1 MANRTIFINF
11 NNGDVIDSE
20 GAFLMSNPSIGY
32 QSYPKWELKF
42 VKVNEDGSLE
52 GVDMSQAVSW
62 HAAVDT
68 DFDSSTSPMVRT
80 LDSEI
85 DSSGAG
91 SGVIVVGLDAG
102 TQNFY
107 DKVNGR
113 ESVNAFFEIRGND
126 STSRVIYD
134 YRFRVNA
141 LGALDPQGGDPLP
154 IVSGGVTINDV
165 YALLRAA
172 PERRWSEDGVNWHP
186 AQAANDRWY
195 QTRYDSEGEWS
206 EPIGLANGRDG
217 YNVAFRYSSDG
228 LGWHSG
234 PLSTDYYM
242 STSNDGEASWTDGIL
257 FRGSDGVGWALCGEW
272 SAETVY
278 RPKSESSEYAVVAHS
293 GSSYAFIG
301 DEPTSGA
308 VPGSSALWQLIASKG
323 DSGDLG
329 SVSADRVIGLDE
341 SISSVVSEGWYDK
354 KYMDARLSGLDAGN
368 FYTKRETDSLLS
380 LRMPA
385 DQAYTKTQVD
395 SKLALKANASDVYTK
410 AQVNAMLTGDTSGF
424 VPLSAY
430 NEDMTAVG
438 NSLTDLTIAVEGK
451 LGKTVVYDIGEV
463 SEAVSYSIH
472 NGDYQTVS
480 LAAGATVTVGS
491 TSFIGFTQGDGAAL
505 QVTKGAGSQ
514 LVYNGRAILP
524 DSASG
529 VFLIGV
535 ICPAEGSIRL
545 TSPTELI

>member
-32 QSYPKWELKF
+32 QSYPKWELRF
-42 VKVNEDGSLE
+42 VKVNEDGSL
-52 GVDMSQAVSW
+52 GSVDMSPAVSW

-68 DFDSSTSPMVRT
+68 DFDSSSSPMVRT
-80 LDSEI
+80 LDNEI
-85 DSSGAG
+85 DSSGAS

-102 TQNFY
+102 TQGFY

-126 STSRVIYD
+126 STDRVIYD

-141 LGALDPQGGDPLP
+141 LGAVDPQGGDPLP
-154 IVSGGVTINDV
+154 IVSGGVTVNDV

-206 EPIGLANGRDG
+206 EAIELANGRDG
-217 YNVAFRYSSDG
+217 YNVAFRYSSDS
-228 LGWHSG
+228 LDWHSG

-242 STSNDGEASWTDGIL
+242 SMSNDGEASWTSGIL
-257 FRGSDGVGWALCGEW
+257 FRGSDGVGWALCGVW

-278 RPKSESSEYAVVAHS
+278 MPKGGSSEYAVVVHN

-301 DEPTSGA
+301 DEPASGA

-323 DSGDLG
+323 DSGDVG
-329 SVSADRVIGLDE
+329 SVTADKVIGLDE

-354 KYMDARLSGLDAGN
+354 KYMDAKLSGLDAGN
-368 FYTKRETDSLLS
+368 FYTKRETDTLLA

-385 DQAYTKTQVD
+385 EQAYTKSQVD
-395 SKLALKANASDVYTK
+395 SKLALKANTENVYTK
-410 AQVNAMLTGDTSGF
+410 AQVNVMLNGVTSGY
-424 VPLSAY
+424 VSLSAY
-430 NEDMTAVG
+430 NEDMTGVG
-438 NSLTDLTIAVEGK
+438 NSLTDLTTAVEGK

-491 TSFIGFTQGDGAAL
+491 TSFTGFTQGDGAAL
-505 QVTKGAGSQ
+505 QVTKGTGSQ
-514 LVYNGRAILP
+514 LVYNGKAILA

>member
-42 VKVNEDGSLE
+42 VKVNEDGSLS
-52 GVDMSQAVSW
+52 GVDVSPAVSW
-62 HAAVDT
+62 HAAIDT
-68 DFDSSTSPMVRT
+68 DFDSTSSPMVRT
-80 LDSEI
+80 LDDEI
-85 DSSGAG
+85 DSSGAS

-102 TQNFY
+102 TQGFY

-126 STSRVIYD
+126 STDRVIYD

-141 LGALDPQGGDPLP
+141 LGAVDPQGGDPLP
-154 IVSGGVTINDV
+154 IVSGGVTVNDV

-186 AQAANDRWY
+186 TQAAADRWY

-206 EPIGLANGRDG
+206 EAIELVNGRDG
-217 YNVAFRYSSDG
+217 YNVGFRYSSDS
-228 LGWHSG
+228 LDWHSE

-242 STSNDGEASWTDGIL
+242 SMSNDGEASWTSGIL
-257 FRGSDGVGWALCGEW
+257 FRGSDGVGWALCGVW

-278 RPKSESSEYAVVAHS
+278 TPKGGGSEYAVVVHN

-301 DEPTSGA
+301 DAPTSGA

-323 DSGDLG
+323 DAGDTG
-329 SVSADRVIGLDE
+329 SVTADKVIGLDE
-341 SISSVVSEGWYDK
+341 TISGVVSEGWYDK
-354 KYMDARLSGLDAGN
+354 KYMDAKLSGLDAGN
-368 FYTKRETDSLLS
+368 FYTKRETDTLLA

-385 DQAYTKTQVD
+385 EQAYTKNQVD
-395 SKLALKANASDVYTK
+395 SKLANKANTENVYTK
-410 AQVNAMLTGDTSGF
+410 AQVNVMLNGVTSGY
-424 VPLSAY
+424 VSLSAY
-430 NEDMTAVG
+430 NEDMTGVG
-438 NSLTDLTIAVEGK
+438 NSLTDLTTAVEGK
-451 LGKTVVYDIGEV
+451 LGKTVVYDLGETAD
-463 SEAVSYSIH
+463 AVSYSIH

-491 TSFIGFTQGDGAAL
+491 TSFTGFTPGDGAAL
-505 QVTKGAGSQ
+505 QVTKGTGSQ
-514 LVYNGRAILP
+514 LVYNGKAILA
-524 DSASG
+524 DSVSG

-535 ICPAEGSIRL
+535 ICPAEGSIKL

>member
-52 GVDMSQAVSW
+52 SVDMSSAVSW

-68 DFDSSTSPMVRT
+68 DFDSSSSPMVRT
-80 LDSEI
+80 LDDEI
-85 DSSGAG
+85 DSSGAS

-102 TQNFY
+102 TQGFY

-126 STSRVIYD
+126 STDRVIYD

-141 LGALDPQGGDPLP
+141 LGAVDPQGGDPLP
-154 IVSGGVTINDV
+154 VVSGGVTVNDV

-186 AQAANDRWY
+186 TQAANDRWY

-206 EPIGLANGRDG
+206 EAIELVNGRDG
-217 YNVAFRYSSDG
+217 YNVGFRYSSDS
-228 LGWHSG
+228 LDWHSE

-242 STSNDGEASWTDGIL
+242 SMSNDGEASWTSGIL
-257 FRGSDGVGWALCGEW
+257 FRGSDGVAWALCGVW
-272 SAETVY
+272 SAGTVY
-278 RPKSESSEYAVVAHS
+278 TPKGAGSEYAVVVHN

-323 DSGDLG
+323 DSGDAG
-329 SVSADRVIGLDE
+329 SVPADNVIGLDAA
-341 SISSVVSEGWYDK
+341 ISGVVSEGWYDK
-354 KYMDARLSGLDAGN
+354 KYMDAKLSGLDAGN
-368 FYTKRETDSLLS
+368 FYTKRETDTLLA

-385 DQAYTKTQVD
+385 EQAYTKNQVD
-395 SKLALKANASDVYTK
+395 SKLALKANTENVYTK
-410 AQVNAMLTGDTSGF
+410 AQVNVMLNGVTSGY

-430 NEDMTAVG
+430 NEDMTGVG

-451 LGKTVVYDIGEV
+451 LGKTVVHDIGEAA
-463 SEAVSYSIH
+463 EAVSYSIH

-491 TSFIGFTQGDGAAL
+491 TSFTGFTQGDGAAL
-505 QVTKGAGSQ
+505 QVTKGTGSQ

-524 DSASG
+524 ESASG

>member
-186 AQAANDRWY
+186 AQGANDRWY

-278 RPKSESSEYAVVAHS
+278 RPKGESSEYAVVAHS

-301 DEPTSGA
+301 DEPASGA

-524 DSASG
+524 ESASG

>member
-1 MANRTIFINF
+1 MANKTIFINF
-11 NNGDVIDSE
+11 NNGDVIDGE

-42 VKVNEDGSLE
+42 VKVNEDGSL
-52 GVDMSQAVSW
+52 GSVDMSQAVSW

-68 DFDSSTSPMVRT
+68 DFDSSSSPMVRT

-85 DSSGAG
+85 DSSGAS

-102 TQNFY
+102 TQGFY

-126 STSRVIYD
+126 STDRVIYD

-141 LGALDPQGGDPLP
+141 LGAVDPQGGDPLP
-154 IVSGGVTINDV
+154 VARGGGTVNDV

-206 EPIGLANGRDG
+206 EAIELANGRDG
-217 YNVAFRYSSDG
+217 YNVGFRYSSDSSD
-228 LGWHSG
+228 WHSE

-242 STSNDGEASWTDGIL
+242 SMSNDGETSWTDGIL
-257 FRGSDGVGWALCGEW
+257 FRGSDGVGWSLCGVW
-272 SAETVY
+272 SAEAVY
-278 RPKSESSEYAVVAHS
+278 RPKGESSEYAVVEHN

-301 DEPTSGA
+301 DEPASGA

-323 DSGDLG
+323 DSGDAG
-329 SVSADRVIGLDE
+329 SIPADKVIGLDE
-341 SISSVVSEGWYDK
+341 TISSVVSEGWYDK
-354 KYMDARLSGLDAGN
+354 EYMNVRLSGLYVGN
-368 FYTKRETDSLLS
+368 FYTKGQTDALLAQ
-380 LRMPA
+380 RMPA

-395 SKLALKANASDVYTK
+395 SKLALKANTSDVYTK
-410 AQVNAMLTGDTSGF
+410 AQVNVMLHGVTSGY
-424 VPLSAY
+424 VPLSTY
-430 NEDMTAVG
+430 NEDMTGVG

-451 LGKTVVYDIGEV
+451 LGKTAVYDLGEV
-463 SEAVSYSIH
+463 SESISYSIH

-491 TSFIGFTQGDGAAL
+491 ASFTGFTQGDGAAL
-505 QVTKGAGSQ
+505 QVTKGTGSQ
-514 LVYNGRAILP
+514 LVYNGKAILA

>member
-126 STSRVIYD
+126 PTDRVIYD

-172 PERRWSEDGVNWHP
+172 PERRWSEDGVSWHP

-242 STSNDGEASWTDGIL
+242 STSNDGEASWTSGIL

-272 SAETVY
+272 SAEAVY
-278 RPKSESSEYAVVAHS
+278 RPKGESSEYAVVAHS

-308 VPGSSALWQLIASKG
+308 APGSSALWQLIASKG
-323 DSGDLG
+323 DPGDLG
-329 SVSADRVIGLDE
+329 SVSADKVIGLAE
-341 SISSVVSEGWYDK
+341 SVSSVVSEGWYDK
-354 KYMDARLSGLDAGN
+354 KYMDARLSGLAAGN

-395 SKLALKANASDVYTK
+395 SKLALKANASDVYTR
-410 AQVNAMLTGDTSGF
+410 AQLNAMLSGDASGF

-480 LAAGATVTVGS
+480 LAAGATVTAGS

-524 DSASG
+524 ESASG

>member
-1 MANRTIFINF
+1 MANKTIFINF

-20 GAFLMSNPSIGY
+20 GAFLMSSPSIGY

-52 GVDMSQAVSW
+52 GVDVSPAVSW
-62 HAAVDT
+62 HAAIDT

-80 LDSEI
+80 LDDEI
-85 DSSGAG
+85 DSSGAS

-102 TQNFY
+102 TQGFY

-126 STSRVIYD
+126 STDRVIYD

-141 LGALDPQGGDPLP
+141 LGAVDPQGGDPLP
-154 IVSGGVTINDV
+154 IVSGGVTVNDV

-186 AQAANDRWY
+186 TQAANDRWY

-206 EPIGLANGRDG
+206 EAIGLANGRDG
-217 YNVAFRYSSDG
+217 YNVAFRYSSDSSD
-228 LGWHSG
+228 WHME

-242 STSNDGEASWTDGIL
+242 SMSNDGETSWTDGVL
-257 FRGSDGVGWALCGEW
+257 FRGSDGVGWALCGVW

-278 RPKSESSEYAVVAHS
+278 TPKGGSSEYAVVEHN

-308 VPGSSALWQLIASKG
+308 APGSGALWQLIASKG
-323 DSGDLG
+323 DSGDAG
-329 SVSADRVIGLDE
+329 SIPADKVIGLDE
-341 SISSVVSEGWYDK
+341 TISSVVSEGWYDK
-354 KYMDARLSGLDAGN
+354 EYMNVRLSGLYAGA
-368 FYTKRETDSLLS
+368 FYTKGQTDSLLAQ
-380 LRMPA
+380 RMPA
-385 DQAYTKTQVD
+385 DQAYTRTQVD
-395 SKLALKANASDVYTK
+395 SKLALKANTSDVYTK
-410 AQVNAMLTGDTSGF
+410 AQVNVMLHGVTSGY
-424 VPLSAY
+424 VPLSTY
-430 NEDMTAVG
+430 NEDMAGVG

-451 LGKTVVYDIGEV
+451 LGKTTVYDLGEA
-463 SEAVSYSIH
+463 SESISYSIH

-491 TSFIGFTQGDGAAL
+491 TSFTGFAQGDGAAL
-505 QVTKGAGSQ
+505 QVTKGTGSQ
-514 LVYNGRAILP
+514 LVYNGKAILA

>member
-20 GAFLMSNPSIGY
+20 GAFLMSTPSIGY

-42 VKVNEDGSLE
+42 VKVNEDGSLG
-52 GVDMSQAVSW
+52 GVDMSPAVSW
-62 HAAVDT
+62 HAAIDT
-68 DFDSSTSPMVRT
+68 DFDSSSSPMVRT
-80 LDSEI
+80 LDDEI
-85 DSSGAG
+85 DSSGAS

-102 TQNFY
+102 TQGFY

-126 STSRVIYD
+126 STDRVIYD

-141 LGALDPQGGDPLP
+141 LGAVDPQGGDPLP
-154 IVSGGVTINDV
+154 IVSGGVTVNDV

-186 AQAANDRWY
+186 TQAANDRWY

-206 EPIGLANGRDG
+206 EAIELTNGRDG
-217 YNVAFRYSSDG
+217 YDVAFRYSSDSSD
-228 LGWHSG
+228 WHSE

-242 STSNDGEASWTDGIL
+242 SMSNDGEASWTDGVL
-257 FRGSDGVGWALCGEW
+257 FRGSDGVGWSLCGEW
-272 SAETVY
+272 SAEAVY
-278 RPKSESSEYAVVAHS
+278 RPKGESSEYAVVGHN

-323 DSGDLG
+323 DAGDAG
-329 SVSADRVIGLDE
+329 SIPADRVIGLDE
-341 SISSVVSEGWYDK
+341 AISSVVSEGWYDK
-354 KYMDARLSGLDAGN
+354 EYMNVRLSGLYASN
-368 FYTKRETDSLLS
+368 FYTKGQTDSLLAQ
-380 LRMPA
+380 RMPA

-395 SKLALKANASDVYTK
+395 SKLALKANTSDVYTK
-410 AQVNAMLTGDTSGF
+410 AQVNVMLHGVTSGY
-424 VPLSAY
+424 VPLSTY
-430 NEDMTAVG
+430 NEEMAGVG
-438 NSLTDLTIAVEGK
+438 DSLTDLTIAVEGK
-451 LGKTVVYDIGEV
+451 LGKTVVYDLGEA
-463 SEAVSYSIH
+463 SESVSYSIH

-491 TSFIGFTQGDGAAL
+491 ASFTGFTQGDGAAL
-505 QVTKGAGSQ
+505 QVTKGTGSQ
-514 LVYNGRAILP
+514 LVYNGKAILA

>member
-1 MANRTIFINF
+1 
-11 NNGDVIDSE
+11 
-20 GAFLMSNPSIGY
+20 
-32 QSYPKWELKF
+32 
-42 VKVNEDGSLE
+42 
-52 GVDMSQAVSW
+52 
-62 HAAVDT
+62 
-68 DFDSSTSPMVRT
+68 MVRT

-85 DSSGAG
+85 DSSGAS

-102 TQNFY
+102 TQGFY

-126 STSRVIYD
+126 STDRVIYD

-141 LGALDPQGGDPLP
+141 LGAVDPQGGDPLP
-154 IVSGGVTINDV
+154 IVSGGVTVNDV

-186 AQAANDRWY
+186 TQAANDRWY

-206 EPIGLANGRDG
+206 EAIELANGRDG
-217 YNVAFRYSSDG
+217 YNVAFRYSSDS
-228 LGWHSG
+228 LDWHSG

-242 STSNDGEASWTDGIL
+242 SMSNDGEASWTDGVL
-257 FRGSDGVGWALCGEW
+257 FRGSDGVGWALCGVW
-272 SAETVY
+272 SAEAVY
-278 RPKSESSEYAVVAHS
+278 TPKGGSSEYAVVVHN

-301 DEPTSGA
+301 DEPASGA

-323 DSGDLG
+323 DAGDVG
-329 SVSADRVIGLDE
+329 SVTADKVIGLDE
-341 SISSVVSEGWYDK
+341 TISSVVSEGWYDK
-354 KYMDARLSGLDAGN
+354 EHIDAKLSGLDAGN
-368 FYTKRETDSLLS
+368 FYTKRETDTLLA

-385 DQAYTKTQVD
+385 DQAYTKNQVD
-395 SKLALKANASDVYTK
+395 SKLANKANTENVYTK
-410 AQVNAMLTGDTSGF
+410 AQVNVMLNGVTSGY
-424 VPLSAY
+424 VSLSAY
-430 NEDMTAVG
+430 NEDMTGVG
-438 NSLTDLTIAVEGK
+438 NSLTDLTTAVEGK
-451 LGKTVVYDIGEV
+451 LGKTVVYDLGEAAD
-463 SEAVSYSIH
+463 AVSYSIH

-491 TSFIGFTQGDGAAL
+491 TSFTGFTQGDGAAL
-505 QVTKGAGSQ
+505 QVTKGTGSQ
-514 LVYNGRAILP
+514 LVYNGKAILA

>member
-1 MANRTIFINF
+1 
-11 NNGDVIDSE
+11 
-20 GAFLMSNPSIGY
+20 MSP
-32 QSYPKWELKF
+32 
-42 VKVNEDGSLE
+42 
-52 GVDMSQAVSW
+52 AVSW
-62 HAAVDT
+62 HAAIDT
-68 DFDSSTSPMVRT
+68 DFDSSSSPMVRT
-80 LDSEI
+80 LDDEI
-85 DSSGAG
+85 DSSGAS

-102 TQNFY
+102 TQGFY

-126 STSRVIYD
+126 STDRVIYD

-141 LGALDPQGGDPLP
+141 LGAVDPQGGDPLP
-154 IVSGGVTINDV
+154 IVSGGVTVNDV

-186 AQAANDRWY
+186 TQAANDRWY

-206 EPIGLANGRDG
+206 EAIELANGRDG
-217 YNVAFRYSSDG
+217 YNMAFRYSSDS
-228 LGWHSG
+228 LDWHSG

-242 STSNDGEASWTDGIL
+242 SMSNDGETSWTDGIL
-257 FRGSDGVGWALCGEW
+257 FRGSDGVGWSLCGEW
-272 SAETVY
+272 SAEAVY
-278 RPKSESSEYAVVAHS
+278 TPKGESSEYAVVAHN

-308 VPGSSALWQLIASKG
+308 VPGSGAPWQLIASKG
-323 DSGDLG
+323 DSGDVG
-329 SVSADRVIGLDE
+329 SVTADKVIGLDE
-341 SISSVVSEGWYDK
+341 TISSVVSEGWYDK
-354 KYMDARLSGLDAGN
+354 EHIDAKLSGLDAGN
-368 FYTKRETDSLLS
+368 FYTKRETDTLLAT
-380 LRMPA
+380 RMPA
-385 DQAYTKTQVD
+385 DQAYTKSQVD
-395 SKLALKANASDVYTK
+395 SKLANKANTENVYTK
-410 AQVNAMLTGDTSGF
+410 AQVNVMLNGVTSGY
-424 VPLSAY
+424 VSLSAY
-430 NEDMTAVG
+430 NEDMTGVG
-438 NSLTDLTIAVEGK
+438 NSLTDLTTAVEGK

-463 SEAVSYSIH
+463 SDAVSYSIH

-491 TSFIGFTQGDGAAL
+491 TSFTGFTQGDGAAL
-505 QVTKGAGSQ
+505 QVTKGTGSQ
-514 LVYNGRAILP
+514 LVYNGKAILA

>member
-11 NNGDVIDSE
+11 NSGDVIDGE

-42 VKVNEDGSLE
+42 VKVNEDGSL
-52 GVDMSQAVSW
+52 GSVDMSPAVSW
-62 HAAVDT
+62 HAAIDT
-68 DFDSSTSPMVRT
+68 DFDSSSSPMVRT
-80 LDSEI
+80 LDDEI
-85 DSSGAG
+85 DSSGAS

-102 TQNFY
+102 TQGFY

-126 STSRVIYD
+126 STDRVIYD

-141 LGALDPQGGDPLP
+141 LGAVDPQGGDPLP
-154 IVSGGVTINDV
+154 IVSGGVTVSDV

-206 EPIGLANGRDG
+206 EPIALTNGRDG
-217 YNVAFRYSSDG
+217 YNVAFRYSSDSSD
-228 LGWHSG
+228 WHSG

-242 STSNDGEASWTDGIL
+242 SMSNDGEASWTSGIL
-257 FRGSDGVGWALCGEW
+257 FRGSDGVGWALCGVW
-272 SAETVY
+272 SAEAVY
-278 RPKSESSEYAVVAHS
+278 MPKGGSSEYAVVEHN

-323 DSGDLG
+323 DSGDAG
-329 SVSADRVIGLDE
+329 SIPADRVIGLDAA
-341 SISSVVSEGWYDK
+341 ISSVVSEGWYDK
-354 KYMDARLSGLDAGN
+354 EYMNVRLSGIYAGA
-368 FYTKRETDSLLS
+368 FYTKGQTDTLLAQ
-380 LRMPA
+380 RMPA

-395 SKLALKANASDVYTK
+395 SKLALKANTSDVYTK
-410 AQVNAMLTGDTSGF
+410 AQVNVMLHGVTSGY
-424 VPLSAY
+424 VPLSTY
-430 NEDMTAVG
+430 NEDMTGVG
-438 NSLTDLTIAVEGK
+438 NQLTDLTIAVEGK
-451 LGKTVVYDIGEV
+451 LGKTAVYDLGEA
-463 SEAVSYSIH
+463 SESVSYSIH

-491 TSFIGFTQGDGAAL
+491 ASFTGFTQGDGAAL
-505 QVTKGAGSQ
+505 QVTKGTGSQ
-514 LVYNGRAILP
+514 LVYNGKAILA

>member
-20 GAFLMSNPSIGY
+20 GAFLMSTPSIGY

-42 VKVNEDGSLE
+42 VKVNEDGSLQ

-85 DSSGAG
+85 DSSGAS

-102 TQNFY
+102 TQGFY

-113 ESVNAFFEIRGND
+113 EAVNAFFEIRGND
-126 STSRVIYD
+126 STDRVIYD

-141 LGALDPQGGDPLP
+141 LGAVDPQGGDPLP
-154 IVSGGVTINDV
+154 IVSGGVTVNDV

-186 AQAANDRWY
+186 TQAANDRWY

-206 EPIGLANGRDG
+206 EAIELTNGRDG
-217 YNVAFRYSSDG
+217 YDVAFRYSSDG
-228 LGWHSG
+228 SDWHSG

-242 STSNDGEASWTDGIL
+242 SMSNDGEASWTDGVL
-257 FRGSDGVGWALCGEW
+257 FRGSDGVGWALCGVW
-272 SAETVY
+272 SAEAVY
-278 RPKSESSEYAVVAHS
+278 TPKGGSSEYAVVVHN

-323 DSGDLG
+323 DSGDAG
-329 SVSADRVIGLDE
+329 SIPADRVIGLDE
-341 SISSVVSEGWYDK
+341 AISSVVSEGWYDK
-354 KYMDARLSGLDAGN
+354 EYMNVRLSGLYASN
-368 FYTKRETDSLLS
+368 FYTKGQTDTLLAS
-380 LRMPA
+380 RMPA

-395 SKLALKANASDVYTK
+395 SKLANKANTSDVYTK
-410 AQVNAMLTGDTSGF
+410 AQVNVMLHGVTSGY
-424 VPLSAY
+424 VPLSTY
-430 NEDMTAVG
+430 NEEMTGVG

-451 LGKTVVYDIGEV
+451 LGKTVVYDLGEA
-463 SEAVSYSIH
+463 SESISYSIH

-491 TSFIGFTQGDGAAL
+491 ASFTGFTQGDGAAL
-505 QVTKGAGSQ
+505 QVTKGTGSQ
-514 LVYNGRAILP
+514 LVYNGKAILA

>member
-42 VKVNEDGSLE
+42 VKVNEDGSL
-52 GVDMSQAVSW
+52 GSVDMSPAVSW
-62 HAAVDT
+62 HAAIDT
-68 DFDSSTSPMVRT
+68 DFDSSSSPMVRT
-80 LDSEI
+80 LDDEI
-85 DSSGAG
+85 DSSGAS

-102 TQNFY
+102 TQGFY

-126 STSRVIYD
+126 STDRVIYD

-141 LGALDPQGGDPLP
+141 LGAVDPQGGDPLP
-154 IVSGGVTINDV
+154 IVSGGVTVNDV

-186 AQAANDRWY
+186 TQAANDRWY

-206 EPIGLANGRDG
+206 EAIGLVNGRDG
-217 YNVAFRYSSDG
+217 YNVAFRYSSDS
-228 LGWHSG
+228 LDWHSG

-242 STSNDGEASWTDGIL
+242 SMSNDGEASWTSGIL
-257 FRGSDGVGWALCGEW
+257 FRGSDGVGWALCGMW

-278 RPKSESSEYAVVAHS
+278 MPKGGSSEYAVVVHN

-323 DSGDLG
+323 DSGDVG
-329 SVSADRVIGLDE
+329 SVTADKVIGLDE

-354 KYMDARLSGLDAGN
+354 KYMDAKLSGLDTGN
-368 FYTKRETDSLLS
+368 FYTKRETDALLA

-385 DQAYTKTQVD
+385 EQAYTKSQVD
-395 SKLALKANASDVYTK
+395 SKLALKANTENVYTK
-410 AQVNAMLTGDTSGF
+410 AQVNVMLNGVTSGY
-424 VPLSAY
+424 VSLSAY
-430 NEDMTAVG
+430 NEDMTGVG

-451 LGKTVVYDIGEV
+451 LGKTVVYDLGEAAE
-463 SEAVSYSIH
+463 SISYSIH

-491 TSFIGFTQGDGAAL
+491 ASFTGFTQGDGAAL
-505 QVTKGAGSQ
+505 QVTKGTGSQ
-514 LVYNGRAILP
+514 LVYNGKAILA

-535 ICPAEGSIRL
+535 ICPAEGSIKL

>member
-32 QSYPKWELKF
+32 QSYPKWELRF
-42 VKVNEDGSLE
+42 VKVNEDGSL
-52 GVDMSQAVSW
+52 GSVDMSPAVSW
-62 HAAVDT
+62 HAAIDT
-68 DFDSSTSPMVRT
+68 DFDSSSSPMVRT
-80 LDSEI
+80 LDNEI
-85 DSSGAG
+85 DSSGAS

-102 TQNFY
+102 TQGFY

-126 STSRVIYD
+126 STDRVIYD

-141 LGALDPQGGDPLP
+141 LGAVDPQGGDPLP
-154 IVSGGVTINDV
+154 IVSGGVTVNDV

-186 AQAANDRWY
+186 TQAAGDRWY

-206 EPIGLANGRDG
+206 EAIGLANGRDG
-217 YNVAFRYSSDG
+217 YNVAFRYSSDS
-228 LGWHSG
+228 LDWHME
-234 PLSTDYYM
+234 PLSADRYM
-242 STSNDGEASWTDGIL
+242 SMSNDGEASWTSGIL
-257 FRGSDGVGWALCGEW
+257 FRGSDGVGWALCGVW

-278 RPKSESSEYAVVAHS
+278 TPKSGSLEYAVVEHN
-293 GSSYAFIG
+293 GSSYAFVG
-301 DEPTSGA
+301 DAPTSGA
-308 VPGSSALWQLIASKG
+308 VPGSGAQWQLIASKG

-329 SVSADRVIGLDE
+329 SVSADKVIGLDE

-354 KYMDARLSGLDAGN
+354 KYMDARLSGLSAGN
-368 FYTKRETDSLLS
+368 FYTKRETDSLLAQ
-380 LRMPA
+380 RMPA
-385 DQAYTKTQVD
+385 DQAYTMSQVD
-395 SKLALKANASDVYTK
+395 SKLALKANISDVYTK
-410 AQVNAMLTGDTSGF
+410 AQVNGMLGGTSGY

-430 NEDMTAVG
+430 NEDMTGFG
-438 NSLTDLTIAVEGK
+438 NILTDLTIAVEGK

-463 SEAVSYSIH
+463 SEGVSYSIH

-491 TSFIGFTQGDGAAL
+491 ASFTGFTQGDGAAL
-505 QVTKGAGSQ
+505 QVTKGTGSQ

-524 DSASG
+524 ASASG

>member
-42 VKVNEDGSLE
+42 VKVNEDGSL
-52 GVDMSQAVSW
+52 GSVDMSPAVSW
-62 HAAVDT
+62 HAAIDT

-80 LDSEI
+80 LDGEI
-85 DSSGAG
+85 DSSGAS

-102 TQNFY
+102 TQGFY

-126 STSRVIYD
+126 STDRVIYD

-141 LGALDPQGGDPLP
+141 LGAVDPQGGDPLP
-154 IVSGGVTINDV
+154 IVSGGVTVNDV

-186 AQAANDRWY
+186 AQAASDRWY

-206 EPIGLANGRDG
+206 EPIELANGRDG
-217 YNVAFRYSSDG
+217 YNVAFRYSSDS
-228 LGWHSG
+228 LDWHSG

-242 STSNDGEASWTDGIL
+242 SMSNDGEASWTGGVL

-278 RPKSESSEYAVVAHS
+278 APKSEGSAYPVVVHN

-301 DEPTSGA
+301 DAPTSGA
-308 VPGSSALWQLIASKG
+308 APGSGAPWQLIASKG
-323 DSGDLG
+323 DSGDVG
-329 SVSADRVIGLDE
+329 SVTADKVIGLDE

-354 KYMDARLSGLDAGN
+354 KYMDAKLSGLDAGN
-368 FYTKRETDSLLS
+368 FYTKSQTDYLLS

-385 DQAYTKTQVD
+385 EQAYTRSQVD
-395 SKLALKANASDVYTK
+395 SKLALKANTENVYTK
-410 AQVNAMLTGDTSGF
+410 AQVNLMINGVTSGYI
-424 VPLSAY
+424 PLSTY
-430 NEDMTAVG
+430 NEDMTGVG

-451 LGKTVVYDIGEV
+451 LGRTVVYDLGEA
-463 SEAVSYSIH
+463 SESISYSIH

-480 LAAGATVTVGS
+480 LAAGATVAVGS
-491 TSFIGFTQGDGAAL
+491 TSFTGFTQGDGAAL
-505 QVTKGAGSQ
+505 QVTKGTGSQ
-514 LVYNGRAILP
+514 LVYNGKAILA

>member
-172 PERRWSEDGVNWHP
+172 PERRWSEDGVSWHP
-186 AQAANDRWY
+186 TQAANDRWY

-308 VPGSSALWQLIASKG
+308 APGSSALWQLIASKG

-329 SVSADRVIGLDE
+329 SVSADRVIGLAE
-341 SISSVVSEGWYDK
+341 SVSSVVSEGWYDK
-354 KYMDARLSGLDAGN
+354 KYMDARLSGLAAGN

-395 SKLALKANASDVYTK
+395 SKLALKANASDVYTR
-410 AQVNAMLTGDTSGF
+410 AQLNAMLTGDASGF

>member
-11 NNGDVIDSE
+11 NSGDVIDGE
-20 GAFLMSNPSIGY
+20 GAFLMSSPSIGY

-42 VKVNEDGSLE
+42 VKVNEDGSL
-52 GVDMSQAVSW
+52 GSVDMSPAVSW
-62 HAAVDT
+62 HAAIDT
-68 DFDSSTSPMVRT
+68 DFDSSSSPMVRT
-80 LDSEI
+80 LDDEI
-85 DSSGAG
+85 DSSGAS

-102 TQNFY
+102 TQGFY

-126 STSRVIYD
+126 STDRVIYD

-141 LGALDPQGGDPLP
+141 LGAVDPQGGDPLP
-154 IVSGGVTINDV
+154 IVSGGVTVNDV

-206 EPIGLANGRDG
+206 EAIGLANGRDG
-217 YNVAFRYSSDG
+217 YNVGFRYSSDS
-228 LGWHSG
+228 LDWHSE

-242 STSNDGEASWTDGIL
+242 SMSNDGEASWTDGVL
-257 FRGSDGVGWALCGEW
+257 FRGSDGVGWALCGVW
-272 SAETVY
+272 SAEAVY
-278 RPKSESSEYAVVAHS
+278 TPKGGGSEYAVVEHN

-323 DSGDLG
+323 DPGEAG
-329 SVSADRVIGLDE
+329 SVSADKVIGLDE
-341 SISSVVSEGWYDK
+341 AISSVVSEGWYDK
-354 KYMDARLSGLDAGN
+354 EYMNVRLSGLYAGA
-368 FYTKRETDSLLS
+368 FYTKGQTDTLLAQ
-380 LRMPA
+380 RMPA

-395 SKLALKANASDVYTK
+395 SKLDLKANASDVYTK
-410 AQVNAMLTGDTSGF
+410 AQVNLKLNGVTSGY
-424 VPLSAY
+424 VPLSTY
-430 NEDMTAVG
+430 NEDMAAVG
-438 NSLTDLTIAVEGK
+438 NQLTDLTIAVEGK
-451 LGKTVVYDIGEV
+451 LGKTAVYDLGEA
-463 SEAVSYSIH
+463 SESVSYSIH

-491 TSFIGFTQGDGAAL
+491 ASFTGFTQGDGAAL
-505 QVTKGAGSQ
+505 QVTKGTGSQ
-514 LVYNGRAILP
+514 LVYNGKAILA

>member
-42 VKVNEDGSLE
+42 VKVNEDGSL
-52 GVDMSQAVSW
+52 GSVDMSPAVSW
-62 HAAVDT
+62 HAAIDT
-68 DFDSSTSPMVRT
+68 DFDSSSSPMVRT
-80 LDSEI
+80 LDDEI
-85 DSSGAG
+85 DSSGAS

-102 TQNFY
+102 TQGFY

-126 STSRVIYD
+126 SADRVIYD

-141 LGALDPQGGDPLP
+141 LGAVDPQGGDPLP
-154 IVSGGVTINDV
+154 IVSGGVTISDV

-172 PERRWSEDGVNWHP
+172 PERRWSEDGVNWHS

-206 EPIGLANGRDG
+206 ESIELANGRDG
-217 YNVAFRYSSDG
+217 YNVAFRYSSDS
-228 LGWHSG
+228 LDWHSG

-242 STSNDGEASWTDGIL
+242 SMSNDGEASWTSGIL
-257 FRGSDGVGWALCGEW
+257 FRGSDGVGWALCGVW

-278 RPKSESSEYAVVAHS
+278 TPKSGSSEYAVVEHN

-308 VPGSSALWQLIASKG
+308 VPGSGALWQLIASKG
-323 DSGDLG
+323 DSGDAG
-329 SVSADRVIGLDE
+329 SIPADKVIGLDAT
-341 SISSVVSEGWYDK
+341 ISSVVSEGWYDK
-354 KYMDARLSGLDAGN
+354 EYMNVRLSGLYAGN
-368 FYTKRETDSLLS
+368 FYTKGQTDTLLAQ
-380 LRMPA
+380 RMPA

-395 SKLALKANASDVYTK
+395 SKLALKANTSDVYTK
-410 AQVNAMLTGDTSGF
+410 AQVNVMLHGVTSGY
-424 VPLSAY
+424 VPLSTY
-430 NEDMTAVG
+430 NEDMAAVG
-438 NSLTDLTIAVEGK
+438 TSLTDLTIAVEGK
-451 LGKTVVYDIGEV
+451 LGKTAVYDLGEAAE
-463 SEAVSYSIH
+463 SISYSIH

-491 TSFIGFTQGDGAAL
+491 ASFTGFTQGDGAAL
-505 QVTKGAGSQ
+505 QVTKGTGSQ
-514 LVYNGRAILP
+514 LVYNGKAILA

>member
-126 STSRVIYD
+126 STDRVIYD

-172 PERRWSEDGVNWHP
+172 PERRWSEDGVSWHP

-242 STSNDGEASWTDGIL
+242 STSNDGEASWTSGIL

-278 RPKSESSEYAVVAHS
+278 RPKGESSEYAVVAHG

-301 DEPTSGA
+301 DAPASGA
-308 VPGSSALWQLIASKG
+308 APGSSALWQLIASKG
-323 DSGDLG
+323 DTGDLG
-329 SVSADRVIGLDE
+329 SVSADKVIGLAE
-341 SISSVVSEGWYDK
+341 SVSSVVSEGWYDK
-354 KYMDARLSGLDAGN
+354 KYMDARLSGLAAGN

-395 SKLALKANASDVYTK
+395 SKLALKANASDVYTR
-410 AQVNAMLTGDTSGF
+410 AQLNAMLSGDASGF

-524 DSASG
+524 ESASG

>member
-20 GAFLMSNPSIGY
+20 GAFLMSTPSIGY

-42 VKVNEDGSLE
+42 VKVNEDGSL
-52 GVDMSQAVSW
+52 GSVDMSQAVSW

-68 DFDSSTSPMVRT
+68 DFDSSSSPMVRT
-80 LDSEI
+80 LDDEI

-102 TQNFY
+102 TQGFY

-126 STSRVIYD
+126 STDRVIYD

-141 LGALDPQGGDPLP
+141 LGAVDPQGGDPLP
-154 IVSGGVTINDV
+154 IVSGGVTVNDV

-186 AQAANDRWY
+186 TQAANDRWY

-206 EPIGLANGRDG
+206 EAIELANGRDG

-228 LGWHSG
+228 LGWHSE
-234 PLSTDYYM
+234 PLSGDYYM
-242 STSNDGEASWTDGIL
+242 SMSNDGEASWTSGVL

-278 RPKSESSEYAVVAHS
+278 TPKGGSSEYAVVGHN

-323 DSGDLG
+323 DPGDAG
-329 SVSADRVIGLDE
+329 SIPADKVIGLDE

-354 KYMDARLSGLDAGN
+354 KYMDAKLSGLDAGN
-368 FYTKRETDSLLS
+368 FYTKSQTDYLLS

-385 DQAYTKTQVD
+385 EQAYTRSQVD
-395 SKLALKANASDVYTK
+395 SRLALKANTENVYTK
-410 AQVNAMLTGDTSGF
+410 AQVNVMLNGVTSGYI
-424 VPLSAY
+424 PLSTY
-430 NEDMTAVG
+430 NEDMTGVG

-451 LGKTVVYDIGEV
+451 LGKTAVYDLGEV

-491 TSFIGFTQGDGAAL
+491 TSFTGFTQGDGAAL
-505 QVTKGAGSQ
+505 QVTKGTGSQ
-514 LVYNGRAILP
+514 LIYNGRAILA

-535 ICPAEGSIRL
+535 ICPAEGSIKL

>member
-11 NNGDVIDSE
+11 NTGDVIDSE

-42 VKVNEDGSLE
+42 VKVNEDGSLG
-52 GVDMSQAVSW
+52 GVDMSPAVSW
-62 HAAVDT
+62 HAAIDT
-68 DFDSSTSPMVRT
+68 DFDSSSSPMVRT
-80 LDSEI
+80 LDDEI

-102 TQNFY
+102 TQGFY

-126 STSRVIYD
+126 SADRVIYD

-141 LGALDPQGGDPLP
+141 LGAVDPQGGDPLP
-154 IVSGGVTINDV
+154 IVSGGVTVNDV

-186 AQAANDRWY
+186 AQGANDRWY

-206 EPIGLANGRDG
+206 EAIALANGRDG
-217 YNVAFRYSSDG
+217 YNVGFRYSSDS
-228 LGWHSG
+228 LDWHSE

-242 STSNDGEASWTDGIL
+242 SMSNDGEASWTGGIL
-257 FRGSDGVGWALCGEW
+257 FRGSDGVGWALCGVW
-272 SAETVY
+272 SAEAVY
-278 RPKSESSEYAVVAHS
+278 TPKGGSSAYAVVEHN

-308 VPGSSALWQLIASKG
+308 VPGSGALWQLIASKG
-323 DSGDLG
+323 DPGEAG
-329 SVSADRVIGLDE
+329 SVSADKVTGLDAA
-341 SISSVVSEGWYDK
+341 ISSVVSEGWYDK
-354 KYMDARLSGLDAGN
+354 EYMNVRLSGIYAGA
-368 FYTKRETDSLLS
+368 FYTKGQTDSLLAQ
-380 LRMPA
+380 RMPA
-385 DQAYTKTQVD
+385 DQAYTRTQVD
-395 SKLALKANASDVYTK
+395 SKLDLKANTSDVYTK
-410 AQVNAMLTGDTSGF
+410 AQVNLKLNGVTSGY
-424 VPLSAY
+424 VPLSTY
-430 NEDMTAVG
+430 NEDMTGVG
-438 NSLTDLTIAVEGK
+438 NQLTDLTIAVEGK
-451 LGKTVVYDIGEV
+451 LGKTAVYDLGEA
-463 SEAVSYSIH
+463 SESISYSIH

-491 TSFIGFTQGDGAAL
+491 ASFTGFTQGDGAAL
-505 QVTKGAGSQ
+505 QVTKGTGSQ
-514 LVYNGRAILP
+514 LVYNGKAILA

>member
-11 NNGDVIDSE
+11 NNGDVIDGE
-20 GAFLMSNPSIGY
+20 GAFLMSSPSIGY

-52 GVDMSQAVSW
+52 GVDMSPAVSW

-80 LDSEI
+80 LDNEI
-85 DSSGAG
+85 DSSGAS

-102 TQNFY
+102 TQGFY

-126 STSRVIYD
+126 PTDRVIYD

-141 LGALDPQGGDPLP
+141 LGAVDPQGGDPLP
-154 IVSGGVTINDV
+154 VVSGGVTVNDV

-186 AQAANDRWY
+186 TQAANDRWY

-206 EPIGLANGRDG
+206 EAIELANGRDG

-228 LGWHSG
+228 LDWHSG

-242 STSNDGEASWTDGIL
+242 SMSNDGEASWTGGVL

-272 SAETVY
+272 SAGTVY
-278 RPKSESSEYAVVAHS
+278 TPKGESSEYAVVEHN

-308 VPGSSALWQLIASKG
+308 APGSGALWQLIASKG
-323 DSGDLG
+323 DSGDAG
-329 SVSADRVIGLDE
+329 SVPADKVIGLDAT
-341 SISSVVSEGWYDK
+341 ISSVVSEGWYDK
-354 KYMDARLSGLDAGN
+354 KYMDTRLSGLYAGN
-368 FYTKRETDSLLS
+368 FYTKGQTDALLAQ
-380 LRMPA
+380 RMPA
-385 DQAYTKTQVD
+385 DQAYTRTQVD
-395 SKLALKANASDVYTK
+395 SKLALKANNSDVYTK
-410 AQVNAMLTGDTSGF
+410 AQVNLKLNGVTSGY

-430 NEDMTAVG
+430 NEDMAGVG
-438 NSLTDLTIAVEGK
+438 TSLTDLTIAVEGK
-451 LGKTVVYDIGEV
+451 LGKTAVYDLGEA
-463 SEAVSYSIH
+463 SESISYSIH

-491 TSFIGFTQGDGAAL
+491 ASFTGFTQGDGAAL
-505 QVTKGAGSQ
+505 QVTKGTGSQ
-514 LVYNGRAILP
+514 LVYNGKAILA

-535 ICPAEGSIRL
+535 ICPAEGSVRL

>member
-126 STSRVIYD
+126 PTDRVIYD

-242 STSNDGEASWTDGIL
+242 STSNDGEASWTDGVL

-301 DEPTSGA
+301 DAPASGA
-308 VPGSSALWQLIASKG
+308 APGSSALWQLIASKG

-354 KYMDARLSGLDAGN
+354 KYMDARLSGLAAGN

-395 SKLALKANASDVYTK
+395 SKLALKANASDVYTR
-410 AQVNAMLTGDTSGF
+410 AQLNAMLSGDASGF

>member
-11 NNGDVIDSE
+11 NNGDVIDGE

-42 VKVNEDGSLE
+42 VKVNEDGSL
-52 GVDMSQAVSW
+52 GSVDMSPAVSW
-62 HAAVDT
+62 HAAIDT
-68 DFDSSTSPMVRT
+68 DFDSSSSPMVRT
-80 LDSEI
+80 LDDEI
-85 DSSGAG
+85 DSSGAS

-102 TQNFY
+102 TQGFY

-126 STSRVIYD
+126 STDRVIYD

-141 LGALDPQGGDPLP
+141 LGAVDPQGGDPLP
-154 IVSGGVTINDV
+154 IVSGGVTVNDV

-206 EPIGLANGRDG
+206 EAIALTNGRDG
-217 YNVAFRYSSDG
+217 YDVAFRYSSDS
-228 LGWHSG
+228 LDWHSE

-242 STSNDGEASWTDGIL
+242 SMSNDGEASWTSGIL
-257 FRGSDGVGWALCGEW
+257 FRGSDGVGWALCGVW
-272 SAETVY
+272 SAEAVY
-278 RPKSESSEYAVVAHS
+278 TPKGGSSEYAVVVHN

-323 DSGDLG
+323 DSGDAG
-329 SVSADRVIGLDE
+329 SIPADRVIGLDE
-341 SISSVVSEGWYDK
+341 AISSVVSEGWYDK
-354 KYMDARLSGLDAGN
+354 EYMNVRLSGIYAGA
-368 FYTKRETDSLLS
+368 FYTKGQTDSLLAT
-380 LRMPA
+380 RMPA

-395 SKLALKANASDVYTK
+395 SKLALKPNATDVYTK
-410 AQVNAMLTGDTSGF
+410 AQVNVMLHGVTSGY
-424 VPLSAY
+424 VPLSTY
-430 NEDMTAVG
+430 NEDMTGVG
-438 NSLTDLTIAVEGK
+438 NQLTDLTIAVEGK
-451 LGKTVVYDIGEV
+451 LGKTAVHDLGEA
-463 SEAVSYSIH
+463 SESISYSIH

-491 TSFIGFTQGDGAAL
+491 ASFTGFTQGDGAAL
-505 QVTKGAGSQ
+505 QVTKGTGSQ
-514 LVYNGRAILP
+514 LVYNGKAILA

>member
-20 GAFLMSNPSIGY
+20 GAFLMSTPSIGY

-52 GVDMSQAVSW
+52 GVDMSSAVSW

-68 DFDSSTSPMVRT
+68 DFNSSTSPMVRT
-80 LDSEI
+80 LDNEI
-85 DSSGAG
+85 DSSGAS

-102 TQNFY
+102 TQGFY

-113 ESVNAFFEIRGND
+113 ESVNAVFEIRGND
-126 STSRVIYD
+126 STDRVIYD
-134 YRFRVNA
+134 YRFRVTA
-141 LGALDPQGGDPLP
+141 LGAVDPQGGDPLP

-186 AQAANDRWY
+186 TQAANDRWY

-206 EPIGLANGRDG
+206 EPIALLNGRDG
-217 YNVAFRYSSDG
+217 YNVAFRYSSDS
-228 LGWHSG
+228 LDWHSA

-242 STSNDGEASWTDGIL
+242 SMSNDGEASWTSGVL
-257 FRGSDGVGWALCGEW
+257 FRGSDGVGWSLCGEW
-272 SAETVY
+272 SAEAVY
-278 RPKSESSEYAVVAHS
+278 RPKGESSEYAVVVHG

-308 VPGSSALWQLIASKG
+308 VPGSSVLWQLIASKG
-323 DSGDLG
+323 DSGDVG
-329 SVSADRVIGLDE
+329 SVTADKVIGLDGT
-341 SISSVVSEGWYDK
+341 ISSVVSEGWYDK
-354 KYMDARLSGLDAGN
+354 AHIDARLSGLDADN
-368 FYTKRETDSLLS
+368 FYTKRQTDTLLAQ
-380 LRMPA
+380 RMPA
-385 DQAYTKTQVD
+385 DQAYTKAQAD
-395 SKLALKANASDVYTK
+395 SKLALKANTADVYSK
-410 AQVNAMLTGDTSGF
+410 AQVNLMLDGVTSGY
-424 VPLSAY
+424 VPLSTY
-430 NEDMTAVG
+430 NEDMTGVG

-463 SEAVSYSIH
+463 SESISYSIH

-514 LVYNGRAILP
+514 LIYNGKAILA

>member
-102 TQNFY
+102 TQGFY

-126 STSRVIYD
+126 PTDRVIYD

-186 AQAANDRWY
+186 TQGANDRWY

-278 RPKSESSEYAVVAHS
+278 RPKGESSEYAVVAHS

-301 DEPTSGA
+301 DAPTSGA
-308 VPGSSALWQLIASKG
+308 APGSSALWQLIASKG

-524 DSASG
+524 ESASG

-535 ICPAEGSIRL
+535 ICPAGGSIRL